1 METKF
6 VSDDDL
12 SELGMLELYNMI
24 LIIRSLF
31 HEGNKY
37 YPQVFLDEYLYKL

>member
-1 METKF
+1 MEIKF

-12 SELGMLELYNMI
+12 YELRMLELYNMI
-24 LIIRSLF
+24 LVIRSLF

-37 YPQVFLDEYLYKL
+37 YPQVFLHEYLYKL

>member
-1 METKF
+1 MEIKF

-12 SELGMLELYNMI
+12 SKLRMLELYNMI
-24 LIIRSLF
+24 LVIRSLF
-31 HEGNKY
+31 HEGSKY